1 MDGMGE
7 ALGKNSS
14 LVPLRSTSELPSREN
29 KLHYEIGTDTKFRTL
44 PELLRFRTSF
54 SLPKDKILFIGPKS

>member
-7 ALGKNSS
+7 ALGKTVR
-14 LVPLRSTSELPSREN
+14 LFTTFHKRTAFPEN